1 MRKITAINKTLLNSL
16 ISAMSIIKMIHYHIK
31 HVDTECYFKSVCR
44 NDNEKK
50 KNSYCDVNF

>member
-50 KNSYCDVNF
+50 KK